1 MTDFVGH
8 SSCFFWYFLILF
20 LCFLFRVMNNT
31 ANAYNETEPFDIFN
45 FYETHS
51 NIFLIDRVVT
61 PFFYVIGFP
70 SNPLSAYI
78 WLNRKTRTNNS
89 SAIYLGALSI
99 SHVVFL
105 LFHVL
110 QELRYAWNITTYDG
124 YISCQIFNMF
134 FLIPQYLAPLLVLSF
149 TVERYIAICH
159 PFAKERYCTVRRAV
173 VVVTCLL
180 LLCTIISCPQAYF
193 WTYDENFQACNHR
206 PEVQESAVHELWTWF
221 SELTIFGVA
230 PLAALVFN
238 VLVIREIR
246 SLTSSG
252 PAATGGSGGGSQ
264 ASTVTLLSVSFYLI
278 CTWLPYTI
286 GFSLSKRYPI
296 GDFSLTFEEIDL
308 DPTWQ
313 RHFMYMLIMAVIK
326 EITLSNSACYFF
338 IYYATGKHFRQ
349 SVHSLIVPEKCARM
363 RTRNHQS
370 KAYMAVSKSN
380 HNNGT
385 NATFV

>member
-1 MTDFVGH
+1 MDN
-8 SSCFFWYFLILF
+8 SS
-20 LCFLFRVMNNT
+20 
-31 ANAYNETEPFDIFN
+31 NATEPFDIFK
-45 FYETHS
+45 FYEKHS

-61 PFFYVIGFP
+61 PFFYIIGFP

-78 WLNRKTRTNNS
+78 WLNRKTRANNS

-99 SHVVFL
+99 SHCVFL

-124 YISCQIFNMF
+124 YVSCQIFNMF

-173 VVVTCLL
+173 LVVSCLL
-180 LLCTIISCPQAYF
+180 VLCVLLSCPQAYF
-193 WTYDENFQACNHR
+193 WTYDENYQVCNHR
-206 PEVQESAVHELWTWF
+206 PEVQNSSIPEIWTWF

-238 VLVIREIR
+238 ILVIREIR

-252 PAATGGSGGGSQ
+252 PAAMGGGGGGSQ

-286 GFSLSKRYPI
+286 VYSLSKRYPI
-296 GDFSLTFEEIDL
+296 GSLPPPENIDE

-313 RHFMYMLIMAVIK
+313 RHFIYKTVMVIVT

-338 IYYATGKHFRQ
+338 IYYATGKHFRL
-349 SVHSLIVPEKCARM
+349 SVHSLLVPEKCARM
-363 RTRNHQS
+363 KTRNHQS

-380 HNNGT
+380 HNNGSS
-385 NATFV
+385 ATFV